1 MSPKFEKV
9 RHYFET
15 GLWNETMVKNAID
28 RWITSEEA
36 EQILNS
42 KA

>member
-9 RHYFET
+9 RHYFEI

>member
-1 MSPKFEKV
+1 MSQKFEKV
-9 RHYFET
+9 RRYYLD